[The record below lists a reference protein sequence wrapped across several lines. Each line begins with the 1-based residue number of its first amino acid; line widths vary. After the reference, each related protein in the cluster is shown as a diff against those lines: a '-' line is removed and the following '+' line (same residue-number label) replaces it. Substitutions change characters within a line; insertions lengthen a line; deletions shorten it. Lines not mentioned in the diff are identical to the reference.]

1 MANHLRQQIR
11 EAIATT
17 LTGLTTTGTRVYQ
30 SRLHTLAD
38 SNLPCLLVNTDSEEI
53 SALSVSE
60 HPLLERSLTLRVRCV
75 AKAVSNLDDTL
86 DTMLKEVE
94 TAIGT
99 AADIT
104 FGGLVKSIAPQEI
117 DIEMDDGVEKPVGIA
132 SLSYL
137 VTYYTADGSPTASA

>member
-11 EAIATT
+11 EAVATR
-17 LTGLTTTGTRVYQ
+17 LSGLTTTSTRVYQ
-30 SRLHTLAD
+30 SRLHPLVD

-53 SALSVSE
+53 AT
-60 HPLLERSLTLRVRCV
+60 LTLQPHPVMERDLTLAVRCV

-94 TAIGT
+94 TALGT
-99 AADIT
+99 VADPT
-104 FGGLVKSIAPQEI
+104 YGGIVKSMVPAGI
-117 DIEMDDGVEKPVGIA
+117 DIEMDDGLEKPVGVATIN
-132 SLSYL
+132 YR